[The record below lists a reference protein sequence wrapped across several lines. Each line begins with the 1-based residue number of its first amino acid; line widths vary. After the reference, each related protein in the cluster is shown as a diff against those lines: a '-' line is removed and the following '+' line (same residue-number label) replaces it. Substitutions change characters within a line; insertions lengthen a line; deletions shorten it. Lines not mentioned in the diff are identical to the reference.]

1 MKHLL
6 KIPQKK
12 SKCYVSYLE
21 KPFKIELNEIK
32 INKFFN
38 NGYNIEC
45 HLPAKINEN
54 SIAIIE
60 EIDNLS
66 LNTLKGHPEWIKDIE
81 MDNYDNIDNIY
92 NYSYVNDIST
102 ITLLLNNKTECYY
115 NSLDKDLGDIIEI
128 LKDTKKLRDY
138 NINIEISFLGL
149 FIYDNMIINKW
160 IVKVINIEELM
171 EDFSDWNKIDIETDW
186 ENEINNY
193 ENEINEK
200 IQLYNKS
207 LNNAKILLEEIKTE
221 TNINIWDKKILK
233 LKKQIIKI

>member
-21 KPFKIELNEIK
+21 KPFKIGLNEIK

-45 HLPAKINEN
+45 YLPSNINEQ
-54 SIAIIE
+54 SIKIIE
-60 EIDNLS
+60 ELDNLS
-66 LNTLKGHPEWIKDIE
+66 LTTLNEHPEWFEDPEINIE
-81 MDNYDNIDNIY
+81 NIY
-92 NYSYVNDIST
+92 NYSYVNDISS

-115 NSLDKDLGDIIEI
+115 NGIDKDLEEIIDI

-138 NINIEISFLGL
+138 NINVEISFLGL

-160 IVKVINIEELM
+160 VVKVINIEELLD
-171 EDFSDWNKIDIETDW
+171 DFADWNKEEIETDW
-186 ENEINNY
+186 ENEIENY
-193 ENEINEK
+193 ENNMNEK
-200 IQLYNKS
+200 IEFYKNSLY
-207 LNNAKILLEEIKTE
+207 NAKILLEEIKNE
-221 TNINIWDKKILK
+221 TNFCIDARTNLSIW
-233 LKKQIIKI
+233 

>member
-21 KPFKIELNEIK
+21 KPFKIGLNEIK
-32 INKFFN
+32 INNFFN

-45 HLPAKINEN
+45 YLPSNINEQ
-54 SIAIIE
+54 SIKIIE
-60 EIDNLS
+60 ELDNLS
-66 LNTLKGHPEWIKDIE
+66 LTTLNEHPEWFEDPEINIE
-81 MDNYDNIDNIY
+81 NIY
-92 NYSYVNDIST
+92 NYSYVNDISS

-115 NSLDKDLGDIIEI
+115 NGIDKDLEEIIDI

-138 NINIEISFLGL
+138 NINVEISFLGL

-160 IVKVINIEELM
+160 VVKVINIEELLD
-171 EDFSDWNKIDIETDW
+171 DFADWNKEEIETDW
-186 ENEINNY
+186 ENEIENY
-193 ENEINEK
+193 ENNMNEK
-200 IQLYNKS
+200 IEFYKNSLY
-207 LNNAKILLEEIKTE
+207 NAKILLEEIKNE
-221 TNINIWDKKILK
+221 TNFNIWDKKILK

>member
-21 KPFKIELNEIK
+21 KPFKIGLNEIK

-45 HLPAKINEN
+45 YLPSNINEQ
-54 SIAIIE
+54 SIKIIE
-60 EIDNLS
+60 ELDNLS
-66 LNTLKGHPEWIKDIE
+66 LTTLNEHPEWFEDPEINIE
-81 MDNYDNIDNIY
+81 NIY
-92 NYSYVNDIST
+92 NYSYVNDISS

-115 NSLDKDLGDIIEI
+115 NGIDKDLEEIIDI

-138 NINIEISFLGL
+138 NINVEISFLGL

-160 IVKVINIEELM
+160 VVKVINIEELFD
-171 EDFSDWNKIDIETDW
+171 DFADWNKEEIETDW
-186 ENEINNY
+186 ENEIENY
-193 ENEINEK
+193 ENNMNEK
-200 IQLYNKS
+200 IEFYKNSLY
-207 LNNAKILLEEIKTE
+207 NAKILLEEIKNE
-221 TNINIWDKKILK
+221 TNFNIWDKKILK

>member
-21 KPFKIELNEIK
+21 KPFKIGLNEIK

-45 HLPAKINEN
+45 YLPSNINEQ
-54 SIAIIE
+54 SIKIIE
-60 EIDNLS
+60 ELDNLS
-66 LNTLKGHPEWIKDIE
+66 LTTLNEHPEWFEDPEINIE
-81 MDNYDNIDNIY
+81 NIY
-92 NYSYVNDIST
+92 NYSYVNDISS

-115 NSLDKDLGDIIEI
+115 NGIDKDLEEIIDI

-138 NINIEISFLGL
+138 NINVEISFLGL

-160 IVKVINIEELM
+160 VVKVINIEELLD
-171 EDFSDWNKIDIETDW
+171 DFADWNKEEIETDW
-186 ENEINNY
+186 ENEIENY
-193 ENEINEK
+193 ENNMNEK
-200 IQLYNKS
+200 IEFYKNSLY
-207 LNNAKILLEEIKTE
+207 NAKILLEEIKNE
-221 TNINIWDKKILK
+221 TNFNIWDKKILK

>member
-21 KPFKIELNEIK
+21 KPFKIGLNEIK

-45 HLPAKINEN
+45 YLPSNINEQ
-54 SIAIIE
+54 SIKIIE
-60 EIDNLS
+60 ELDNLS
-66 LNTLKGHPEWIKDIE
+66 LTTLNEHPEWFEDPEINIE
-81 MDNYDNIDNIY
+81 NIY
-92 NYSYVNDIST
+92 NYSYVNDISS

-115 NSLDKDLGDIIEI
+115 NGIDKDLEEIIDI

-138 NINIEISFLGL
+138 NINVEISFLGL

-160 IVKVINIEELM
+160 VVKVINIEELLD
-171 EDFSDWNKIDIETDW
+171 DFADWNKEEIETDW
-186 ENEINNY
+186 ENEIENY
-193 ENEINEK
+193 ENNMNEK
-200 IQLYNKS
+200 IEFYKNSLY
-207 LNNAKILLEEIKTE
+207 NAKILLEEIKNE
-221 TNINIWDKKILK
+221 TNFNIWDKKILK
-233 LKKQIIKI
+233 LKKQIIKL